1 MKRERIRRGFQRPTL
16 LPLLSLSPSSAGQG
30 VAGHSLSGI
39 WANETRTVHVHQ
51 YIDPAHRPR
60 RGFVLV
66 CARQYTVEVQR
77 VNITRGGKTGWR
89 PCLVAEIRGGILSAR
104 AWTFCS
110 IEWPRFRDTRSPL
123 GRGLTRLIRPTCL
136 QAEKLDY
143 LGTNAGIF
151 VDFCSW

>member
-136 QAEKLDY
+136 HEKLDY